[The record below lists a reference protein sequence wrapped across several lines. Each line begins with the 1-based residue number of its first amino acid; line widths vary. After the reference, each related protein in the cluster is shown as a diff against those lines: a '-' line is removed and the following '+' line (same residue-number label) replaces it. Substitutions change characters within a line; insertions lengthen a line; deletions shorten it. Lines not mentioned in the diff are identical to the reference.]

1 MLFWL
6 QVGSPGILGAIVED
20 IFARRIPCN
29 ANANTMRQHKDYLLD
44 DLQNLMQHRI
54 WRIDTARVPTGLKC
68 V

>member
-1 MLFWL
+1 
-6 QVGSPGILGAIVED
+6 
-20 IFARRIPCN
+20 
-29 ANANTMRQHKDYLLD
+29 MRQHKDYLLD